1 MVLLWSRTIGGLV
14 GTNLWSIDAIERW
27 LTFVDI
33 VAVHELKFADLI
45 DILQLGDF
53 LFQGSHLFKNFF
65 DTRIGHLSGTIDSKT
80 IRKDIGEFLE
90 LFMLR

>member
-33 VAVHELKFADLI
+33 VAVDELKFADLI
-45 DILQLGDF
+45 DILQLGDL

-65 DTRIGHLSGTIDSKT
+65 DTRIGHLSGRIDSKT
-80 IRKDIGEFLE
+80 IRKDIGEFLG